1 MKRLI
6 KISLL
11 PILILILNTSYF
23 GNTNLSK
30 IESFSGIKLD
40 IICQDYMP
48 GEVMLVK
55 TKKEEQLRNVQISFL
70 GKVFQM
76 AENDNAEELISFVG
90 IDLGLNSGFYDLKI
104 SFKNRQDEI
113 EYIQKRIFIEEKQ
126 FPVKKLW
133 VEERYVIPPEKE
145 KERIQRE
152 HKKLKALYKKYTLEW
167 LGEGKFVVP
176 TEGKI
181 FYNFGQRRILNNK
194 PRSQH
199 SGVDISAP
207 TGTLVRASNSG
218 KVVMADDLY
227 FSGNTVIIDH
237 GLGVFSLYCHLS
249 EILVKKGEPVK
260 KSDIIGKIGATGRV
274 TGPHLH
280 WGFKVSGSRVDPFSL
295 VNLEDL

>member
-1 MKRLI
+1 MNQLK
-6 KISLL
+6 KISILL
-11 PILILILNTSYF
+11 LLILILNASYF
-23 GNTNLSK
+23 GDANFTK
-30 IESFSGIKLD
+30 IESFSGIELD
-40 IICQDYMP
+40 FICRDYKP
-48 GEVMLVK
+48 GGVMMVK
-55 TKKEEQLRNVQISFL
+55 IKKEEQVRNVQIAFS

-76 AENDNAEELISFVG
+76 AENDNTDELISFIG
-90 IDLGLNSGFYDLKI
+90 MDLGLDPGFYDIKI
-104 SFKNRQDEI
+104 SFQNRKDEI

-133 VEERYVIPPEKE
+133 VEEKYVTPPEKAR
-145 KERIQRE
+145 ERIQRE
-152 HKKLKALYKKYTLEW
+152 YKKLKALYKKYTPEW
-167 LGEGKFVVP
+167 FGEGRFLVP

-218 KVVMADDLY
+218 KIVVADDLY

-237 GLGVFSLYCHLS
+237 GLGVFSLYCHLL
-249 EILVKKGEPVK
+249 EILVKKGVPVK